1 MSSNNFKFDNLNEI
15 IESISYRAS
24 YHNIKITELDVNGRY
39 VHIEAKK
46 WIASKNDVIEFFR
59 HIVNSVEC
67 AQNIHKPMYVTNHIC
82 KEYYLDVEGEEIE
95 INIIANERFDVNDYY
110 K

>member
-1 MSSNNFKFDNLNEI
+1 MNSCFKFDNLNEI
-15 IESISYRAS
+15 VESISHRAS
-24 YHNIKITELDVNGRY
+24 YHNIKITDLRVNGKY

-46 WIASKNDVIEFFR
+46 WIASNNDIVEFFD

-67 AQNIHKPMYVTNHIC
+67 AQNICKPMYVTNHIC
-82 KEYYLDVEGEEIE
+82 KEFYLDVEGDEIE
-95 INIIANERFDVNDYY
+95 ITIIANERFDVNDYY

>member
-1 MSSNNFKFDNLNEI
+1 MNRTFKFKNLNEI
-15 IESISYRAS
+15 IESINYRAN
-24 YHNIKITELDVNGRY
+24 YHNIKITELNVNDRY
-39 VHIEAKK
+39 VYIKANK
-46 WIASKNDVIEFFR
+46 WIASKSDVIEFFR

-82 KEYYLDVEGEEIE
+82 KEFYLDVEGNEIE
-95 INIIANERFDVNDYY
+95 INIIANERFDENDYY